1 VGALTIVMKNGT
13 INPCDGEL
21 TFVGKVLGSLPIDVH
36 LGKLL
41 VFAYVYGC
49 LEECLVISE
58 CRQYACKIDIVID
71 NHSPYGA
78 FPLPQ
83 HD

>member
-1 VGALTIVMKNGT
+1 MGALTIVMKNGA

-49 LEECLVISE
+49 LEESLVISE
-58 CRQYACKIDIVID
+58 YHQ
-71 NHSPYGA
+71 
-78 FPLPQ
+78 
-83 HD
+83 